1 MFAGLFIIVAGA
13 ERALVTPELIARIDS
28 LHLDQVPVLAAVT
41 AVLSN
46 LVSNVPAVLMM
57 KPFVVVLPDHD
68 RAWLVIAMASTL
80 AGNFTVLGSIANL
93 IVAQKAAAG
102 GVEIGFWNYFRVG
115 APLTVIT
122 LVIGTL
128 WLWG

>member
-1 MFAGLFIIVAGA
+1 
-13 ERALVTPELIARIDS
+13 
-28 LHLDQVPVLAAVT
+28 
-41 AVLSN
+41 
-46 LVSNVPAVLMM
+46 MM
-57 KPFVVVLPDHD
+57 KQFVVALPDHD